1 MTDDAPGIGL
11 ANASATTVEIGSLSR
26 AAGRGGV
33 WAAVG
38 SVLGA
43 IAASS
48 CCIMPLA
55 LFSLGASGAWIGAL
69 AGLTPYQ
76 PIFIAITAVFLVA
89 GYRIAYR
96 RRKAAACG
104 EDGACTAPRSWL
116 FVRSALWLA
125 SVLVVVAAAFPYLAP
140 YLLGA

>member
-1 MTDDAPGIGL
+1 MTEDVSGVSFSG
-11 ANASATTVEIGSLSR
+11 ASAANVEIERLSR

-33 WAAVG
+33 WAAGG

-43 IAASS
+43 LAASS
-48 CCIMPLA
+48 CCILPLV
-55 LFSLGASGAWIGAL
+55 LFTMGASGAWIGTFGRL
-69 AGLTPYQ
+69 MPYQ

-104 EDGACTAPRSWL
+104 EDGACSTPRSWL
-116 FVRSALWLA
+116 LVRSALWLA
-125 SVLVVVAAAFPYLAP
+125 SVLVVAAAAFPYLAP
-140 YLLGA
+140 ALLGT